1 MGAEWKTHLQLPV
14 PVLSIATTHQSA
26 QFGAGSPT
34 PPLVTPWRCLGG
46 GGGTSLGSDCFLS
59 WTVSICWADL
69 SAALVFPVPS
79 TYFPVA
85 TFCIPVCPLVLFRAC

>member
-46 GGGTSLGSDCFLS
+46 GGALL
-59 WTVSICWADL
+59 WAVTA
-69 SAALVFPVPS
+69 S
-79 TYFPVA
+79 
-85 TFCIPVCPLVLFRAC
+85 